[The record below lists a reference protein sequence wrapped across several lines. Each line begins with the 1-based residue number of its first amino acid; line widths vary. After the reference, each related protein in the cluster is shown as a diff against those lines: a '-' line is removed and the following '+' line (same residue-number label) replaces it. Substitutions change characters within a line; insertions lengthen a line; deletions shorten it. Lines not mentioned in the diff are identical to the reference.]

1 MVFFSALLGQGI
13 FINYQL
19 VQPLFNDFHTYR
31 NTNDT
36 KDGNYKKINPESLNI
51 SAFIAEMMQIN
62 SIFIICYILLF

>member
-1 MVFFSALLGQGI
+1 MPLQKII

-19 VQPLFNDFHTYR
+19 VKPLFNDFHTYR
-31 NTNDT
+31 ITDDT
-36 KDGNYKKINPESLNI
+36 KDGNYKKIDPEKLNI